1 MSAAVSLP
9 TGLQIVR
16 GMAVDMQ
23 TIKKLSP
30 WIFVLGEAD
39 GSVFRIR
46 QLEAVHPDFC
56 ATSALDLQQW
66 REYECGLTA
75 HLIHCPVTEADG
87 PGMEW

>member
-1 MSAAVSLP
+1 MNLSI
-9 TGLQIVR
+9 GLLIVC
-16 GMAVDMQ
+16 GMAIDMQ
-23 TIKKLSP
+23 TMEKLSP
-30 WIFVLGEAD
+30 WIFVLGETD
-39 GSVFRIR
+39 GRVFRTR

-56 ATSALDLQQW
+56 ATSALYLQQW

>member
-1 MSAAVSLP
+1 VNLSI
-9 TGLQIVR
+9 GLLIVC
-16 GMAVDMQ
+16 GMAIDMQ
-23 TIKKLSP
+23 TMEKLSP

-46 QLEAVHPDFC
+46 QLEIASNLEIC
-56 ATSALDLQQW
+56 AASALYLQQW